1 MATGLP
7 IKNSEEP
14 FFFLDA
20 ARGLTR
26 GSALAPKRRGGLDT
40 KEAKPLIGYYYISV
54 NILQAE
60 PG

>member
-1 MATGLP
+1 
-7 IKNSEEP
+7 
-14 FFFLDA
+14 LDA